1 MSARSRLLVVTA
13 CLSLLPLAARAQGH
27 MLHGFGPV
35 NSAMGGAGT
44 ALLEDS
50 VAALAFNPAL
60 IANVEGN
67 QLSFTTEFWK
77 DGVEIDSTISLSW
90 DPNNVAG
97 TASGSGAGRK
107 ETVIYPAFGWISR
120 HPEKKLAIGFGLI
133 GVGGFRTDY
142 PQNTASLLFGQ
153 PPIGFGRVFSDY
165 RETKIPLAFA
175 YKVSPKLSVG
185 ASANVYYAEYGQNPL
200 PHDVFDVSP
209 NGARWYPSAG
219 NMDGRF
225 GIAGQF
231 GVVYQATP
239 KLSLGA
245 SYTTPQKFQAFEW
258 NSTIV
263 DPGDVRYGQARTL
276 TMDIDGPAILSLG
289 MGLKLGKKTDVAVD
303 AMFTMYE
310 GVAGFGSPGGIVDGV
325 IQPFGWRDVWTFKAG
340 VQHRATD
347 KLTLRAG
354 YNYSQTPVRSEVVL
368 TAGIAAPATYQN
380 FFCGGFGYRVFPF
393 LTAEAAFY
401 YAPRDEVSGPF
412 PTVQGPDIGTVTISN
427 QLSSAV
433 IGLSFTF

>member
-1 MSARSRLLVVTA
+1 MRGEISMSARFRLLVVLA
-13 CLSLLPLAARAQGH
+13 CLSLAPLPARAQGH
-27 MLHGFGPV
+27 MLHGFGPI

-50 VAALAFNPAL
+50 LAALAFNPAL

-67 QLSFTTEFWK
+67 QLSFTTEFFK
-77 DGVEIDSTISLSW
+77 DGVEIDTTITG
-90 DPNNVAG
+90 VASG
-97 TASGSGAGRK
+97 RATASK

-133 GVGGFRTDY
+133 GIGGFRTDY
-142 PQNTASLLFGQ
+142 PQDTASLLFGQ
-153 PPIGFGRVFSDY
+153 PPFGFGRVFSDY
-165 RETKIPLAFA
+165 RETKIPVAFA
-175 YKVSPKLSVG
+175 YKVSPKLSIG
-185 ASANVYYAEYGQNPL
+185 ASANVYYAEYALNPL
-200 PHDVFDVSP
+200 PHDVFDVGA

-231 GVVYQATP
+231 GIVYQATP

-245 SYTTPQKFQAFEW
+245 SFTTPQKFQAFEW
-258 NSTIV
+258 NSTHV
-263 DPGDVRYGQARTL
+263 DPGSVLYGRARTL
-276 TMDIDGPAILSLG
+276 TLDLDGPAIFSFG
-289 MGLKLGKKTDVAVD
+289 AGLKLGEKTDVAID
-303 AMFTMYE
+303 GMFTKYE
-310 GVAGFGSPGGIVDGV
+310 GVAGFGSPGGIIDG
-325 IQPFGWRDVWTFKAG
+325 IINPFGWRNIWTFKAG

-347 KLTLRAG
+347 KLTLRLG

-368 TAGIAAPATYQN
+368 TAGTVAPATYQN
-380 FFCGGFGYRVFPF
+380 FFCGGLGFKAFPF

-412 PTVQGPDIGTVTISN
+412 PIVQGPVIGTVTTSN
-427 QLSSAV
+427 QASSAV
-433 IGLSFTF
+433 IGLNFTF